1 MLHELRGLQVQLQA
15 TQPAKKQGLLF
26 HHWQDKGTGAGT
38 MLNEEFN
45 GDIAD
50 A

>member
-1 MLHELRGLQVQLQA
+1 MFNFHYVA
-15 TQPAKKQGLLF
+15 PKQELLF
-26 HHWQDKGTGAGT
+26 RHWQDKGKGAGT

>member
-1 MLHELRGLQVQLQA
+1 MHFYCFGFVWLGVS
-15 TQPAKKQGLLF
+15 GVCG
-26 HHWQDKGTGAGT
+26 QDKGKGAGT